1 MSEALPNNIKIRLQ
15 WSLFTMRLGI
25 FIVMFVWTLDKF
37 INPGHSIAIFNK
49 FYSIAGLGET
59 VAYALGV
66 LQLLLVLAFVVG
78 IKKRITYGLIFLLHG
93 GSTLS
98 AYAQYMDAFNHLLFF
113 AAWPMWAACFALFIL
128 RSEDTKFTLG
138 NS

>member
-1 MSEALPNNIKIRLQ
+1 MSEALPNNINTRLQ

-59 VAYALGV
+59 VTYVLGA

-78 IKKRITYGLIFLLHG
+78 MKKRITYGLIFLLHG

-113 AAWPMWAACFALFIL
+113 SAWPMWAACFALFIL